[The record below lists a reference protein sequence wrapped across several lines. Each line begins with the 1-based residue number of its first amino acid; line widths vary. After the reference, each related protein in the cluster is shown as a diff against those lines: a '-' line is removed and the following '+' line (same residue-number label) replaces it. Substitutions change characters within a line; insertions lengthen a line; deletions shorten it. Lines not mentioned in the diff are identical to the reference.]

1 MSHYINERIR
11 RFASLHWERATI
23 RSTIAG
29 LDTIVF
35 HTERAAPEIVDIEF
49 ERALHI
55 VLTRLESRFKE
66 LTRELFEL
74 GLNDDGSE
82 E

>member
-1 MSHYINERIR
+1 VSHYTNKRIR

-35 HTERAAPEIVDIEF
+35 HTERAAPDTVDIEF
-49 ERALHI
+49 EQALRI

-66 LTRELFEL
+66 LTHEILEL

-82 E
+82 

>member
-1 MSHYINERIR
+1 VSYYTDERTR

-29 LDTIVF
+29 LDSIVF
-35 HTERAAPEIVDIEF
+35 HSERSAPNLVDIEF
-49 ERALHI
+49 ERALRI

-66 LTRELFEL
+66 LTRELYEI
-74 GLNDDGSE
+74 GLD
-82 E
+82 